1 MNRQLDSL
9 ESNTYQKAVRL
20 FAAFTLLTGREL
32 FIVRT
37 LATYAEQ
44 DALFAQGRTEP
55 GAIVTNAKAGRSWHN
70 FGRAFDVAL
79 EEKQTQKP
87 TWSTAGGDLEL
98 WRLLGVIAKWV
109 GLDWGGN
116 FESINDFGHF
126 HNTDGMTIERAR
138 AQWETS
144 NAR

>member
-9 ESNTYQKAVRL
+9 EPVTYQKAVRL

-32 FIVRT
+32 FIVRA
-37 LATYAEQ
+37 LATYEEQ

-55 GAIVTNAKAGRSWHN
+55 GAIVTNAKGGQSWHN

-87 TWSTAGGDLEL
+87 SWSTASDDLEL
-98 WRLLGVIAKWV
+98 WRLLGVIAKWI
-109 GLDWGGN
+109 GLEWGGN
-116 FESINDFGHF
+116 FNSITDFGHF
-126 HNTDGMTIERAR
+126 HNTDGMTIDKAR
-138 AQWETS
+138 AQWETN

>member
-9 ESNTYQKAVRL
+9 EGNTYQKSVRL

-32 FIVRT
+32 FIVRAH
-37 LATYAEQ
+37 ATIAEQ

-55 GAIVTNAKAGRSWHN
+55 GAIVTNAKGGQSWHN

-87 TWSTAGGDLEL
+87 TWSTAGEDLEL
-98 WRLLGVIAKWV
+98 WRLLGVIAKWI
-109 GLDWGGN
+109 GLEWGGN
-116 FESINDFGHF
+116 FEGLNDFGHF
-126 HNTDGMTIERAR
+126 HNADGMTIERAR
-138 AQWETS
+138 AQWETH